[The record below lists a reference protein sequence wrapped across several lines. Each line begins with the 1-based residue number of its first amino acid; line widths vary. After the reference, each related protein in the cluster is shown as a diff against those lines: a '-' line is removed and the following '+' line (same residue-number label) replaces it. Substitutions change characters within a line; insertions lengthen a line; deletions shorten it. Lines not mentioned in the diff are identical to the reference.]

1 MSKFDLPISVYYD
14 MGDVIG
20 YRKNGQPIY
29 LQGGGAAGV
38 DVSEWIP
45 EEWDSNVIMRVN
57 QMSAVEARANR
68 IPMRNDVKHV
78 PRSSGVGVES
88 VAKGGTYGEDLSA
101 NDSVL
106 LTARKIG
113 KIIRIDQEDL
123 LDSTAV
129 NIINTKKQDWATSY
143 AKFLDN
149 ATLGVT
155 GTENGTT
162 VPFTSLYKSL
172 RTTNADTSYTADAN
186 RIATGG
192 AVTYDNLSNLLG
204 LVEQGDYWSDGDMY
218 VIAHPYFKR
227 ALREIRVPQYSGDTA
242 GAPVF
247 VGGQGGDRGTP
258 DTVFDIPIH
267 YSLGAKT
274 SPTATDAPGGNALMF
289 VGNMRYLDLGIRSG
303 PESAAAGADTGPAFT
318 SDQHLL
324 KMRSRRGFATAHE
337 KAFAVIE
344 KT

>member
-1 MSKFDLPISVYYD
+1 MINPNLPIGVYHD
-14 MGDVIG
+14 GGDVIG
-20 YRKNGQPIY
+20 YRKDGRPIF
-29 LQGGGAAGV
+29 LQAGGAVAGI
-38 DVSEWIP
+38 DVAEWIP

-57 QMSAVEARANR
+57 QVSAVEARANR

-88 VAKGGTYGEDLSA
+88 VAKGAEYGEDLSA

-129 NIINTKKQDWATSY
+129 NIINTKKVDWATSY

-149 ATLGVT
+149 ATLAVT
-155 GTENGTT
+155 GAENGTT
-162 VPFTSLYKSL
+162 RPFTSLYQSL
-172 RTTNADTSYTADAN
+172 RTTNSDTGYTADAN
-186 RIATGG
+186 RMTSFLADDDVY
-192 AVTYDNLSNLLG
+192 AQLSTLLG
-204 LVEQGDYWSDGDMY
+204 LVEVGDYWSDGDMW
-218 VIAHPYFKR
+218 VIAHPTFR
-227 ALREIRVPQYSGDTA
+227 AVLRNAKDSQGRPI
-242 GAPVF
+242 F
-247 VGGQGGDRGTP
+247 VQGQGGDSGTP
-258 DTVFDIPIH
+258 DTVFDLPIH

-274 SPTATDAPGGNALMF
+274 HATATDSPTGRPLMF

-324 KMRSRRGFATAHE
+324 KMRSRRGFAVAHE
-337 KAFAVIE
+337 KAFAVLE
-344 KT
+344 KLPA

>member
-1 MSKFDLPISVYYD
+1 MINPNLPIGVYHD
-14 MGDVIG
+14 GGDVIG
-20 YRKNGQPIY
+20 YRKDGRPII
-29 LQGGGAAGV
+29 LQAGGAAGI
-38 DVSEWIP
+38 DVAEWIP

-68 IPMRNDVKHV
+68 IGMRNDVKHV

-88 VAKGGTYGEDLSA
+88 VAKGAVYGEDLSA
-101 NDSVL
+101 NDSIL

-129 NIINTKKQDWATSY
+129 NIINTKKVDWATSY

-149 ATLGVT
+149 STLGVT

-162 VPFTSLYKSL
+162 VPFTSVYKSI

-186 RIATGG
+186 LITNNLATD
-192 AVTYDNLSNLLG
+192 AYDQLSNLLG
-204 LVEQGDYWSDGDMY
+204 LVEEGDYWSEGDMW
-218 VIAHPYFKR
+218 VLAHPAYR
-227 ALREIRVPQYSGDTA
+227 AVLRNVKDDNGMPI
-242 GAPVF
+242 F
-247 VGGQGGDRGTP
+247 VRGQGGDRGTP
-258 DTVFDIPIH
+258 DTVFDLPIH
-267 YSLGAKT
+267 YSLGART
-274 SPTATDAPGGNALMF
+274 SGVATDSPEGNPLMI

-324 KMRSRRGFATAHE
+324 KMRSRRGFGVAHE
-337 KAFAVIE
+337 KAFAVLE
-344 KT
+344 KTP

>member
-1 MSKFDLPISVYYD
+1 MSRFDKMPMGWMPDAGDIVGYYA
-14 MGDVIG
+14 
-20 YRKNGQPIY
+20 NGLPIY
-29 LQGGGAAGV
+29 LPAGGVAGITV
-38 DVSEWIP
+38 DEWIP
-45 EEWDSNVIMRVN
+45 EEWDSKVIQRVN

-88 VAKGGTYGEDLSA
+88 VPKGGTYGEDLSA

-129 NIINTKKQDWATSY
+129 NIIATKKVDWATSY

-149 ATLGVT
+149 ATLAVT
-155 GTENGTT
+155 AAENGTT
-162 VPFTSLYKSL
+162 VPFTSLYRSL
-172 RTTNADTSYTADAN
+172 RTNNADTSYTADAN
-186 RIATGG
+186 H
-192 AVTYDNLSNLLG
+192 LSDALADADVYSKLSEVLG
-204 LVEQGDYWSDGDMY
+204 YVEEGDYWSDGDMY
-218 VIAHPYFKR
+218 VIAHPTFR
-227 ALREIRVPQYSGDTA
+227 RVLRNAKDSQGRPI
-242 GAPVF
+242 F

-274 SPTATDAPGGNALMF
+274 HPTATDAPTGNPLMF
-289 VGNMRYLDLGIRSG
+289 IGNMRYIDLGIRSG

-324 KMRSRRGFATAHE
+324 KMRSRRGWAVAHE
-337 KAFAVIE
+337 KAFGVLE
-344 KT
+344 KTA

>member
-1 MSKFDLPISVYYD
+1 MINPNLPIGVYHD
-14 MGDVIG
+14 GGDIIG
-20 YRKNGQPIY
+20 YRKDGRPIF
-29 LQGGGAAGV
+29 LQAGGAAGI
-38 DVSEWIP
+38 DVAEWIP

-88 VAKGGTYGEDLSA
+88 VAKGAVYGEDLSA

-129 NIINTKKQDWATSY
+129 NIINTKKVDWATSY

-149 ATLGVT
+149 ATLAVT
-155 GTENGTT
+155 GAENGTT
-162 VPFTSLYKSL
+162 IPYTSLYRSL
-172 RTTNADTSYTADAN
+172 RTTNSDVSYTADAN
-186 RIATGG
+186 RLTHTFAGDSTD
-192 AVTYDNLSNLLG
+192 YDKLSQLLG
-204 LVEQGDYWSDGDMY
+204 LVEEGDFWSENDMW
-218 VIAHPYFKR
+218 VIAHPAFR
-227 ALREIRVPQYSGDTA
+227 AVLRGVKDDNGM
-242 GAPVF
+242 PVF
-247 VGGQGGDRGTP
+247 VRGQGGDRGTP
-258 DTVFDIPIH
+258 DTVFDLPIH
-267 YSLGAKT
+267 YSLGART
-274 SPTATDAPGGNALMF
+274 SPTATDAPAGQALMF

-337 KAFAVIE
+337 KAFAVLE
-344 KT
+344 KL

>member
-1 MSKFDLPISVYYD
+1 LMFNHDLPIGAYLD
-14 MGDVIG
+14 AGDIIG
-20 YRKNGQPIY
+20 YRKDGRPIF
-29 LQGGGAAGV
+29 LQAGGAAGI
-38 DVSEWIP
+38 DVAEWIP
-45 EEWDSNVIMRVN
+45 EEWDSNVIMRVT

-101 NDSVL
+101 NDSIL

-129 NIINTKKQDWATSY
+129 NIINTKKVDWATSY

-149 ATLGVT
+149 ATLAVT

-172 RTTNADTSYTADAN
+172 RTTNSDTAYTADTN
-186 RIATGG
+186 RIAHSTFGTDG
-192 AVTYDNLSNLLG
+192 ADYPVLSNLLG
-204 LVEQGDYWSDGDMY
+204 LVEEGDYWSEGDMWI
-218 VIAHPYFKR
+218 IAHPAFR
-227 ALREIRVPQYSGDTA
+227 AVLRNVKDDNGTPI
-242 GAPVF
+242 F
-247 VGGQGGDRGTP
+247 VRGQGGDAGTP
-258 DTVFDIPIH
+258 DTLFDLPIH
-267 YSLGAKT
+267 YSLGART
-274 SPTATDAPGGNALMF
+274 SPTATDSPAGNKLMF

-337 KAFAVIE
+337 KAFAVLE
-344 KT
+344 KTG

>member
-1 MSKFDLPISVYYD
+1 MINPDLPIGVYHD
-14 MGDVIG
+14 AGDLIG
-20 YRKNGQPIY
+20 FRKNGQPIY
-29 LQGGGAAGV
+29 LMAGGAAGI
-38 DVSEWIP
+38 DVGDWIP

-129 NIINTKKQDWATSY
+129 NIINTKKVDWATSY

-149 ATLGVT
+149 ATLAVT

-162 VPFTSLYKSL
+162 IPFTSLYKSL
-172 RTTNADTSYTADAN
+172 RTTNSDTSYTADAN
-186 RIATGG
+186 RLTHTFAGDSTD
-192 AVTYDNLSNLLG
+192 YDKLSDLLG
-204 LVEQGDYWSDGDMY
+204 LVEVGDFWSDNDMW
-218 VIAHPYFKR
+218 VIAHPAFR
-227 ALREIRVPQYSGDTA
+227 AVLRNVKDDNGM
-242 GAPVF
+242 PVF
-247 VGGQGGDRGTP
+247 VRGQGGEAGTP
-258 DTVFDIPIH
+258 DTVFDLPIH

-274 SPTATDAPGGNALMF
+274 SPTATDSPAGNALMF

-337 KAFAVIE
+337 KAFAVLE
-344 KT
+344 KL

>member
-1 MSKFDLPISVYYD
+1 MINPNLPIGVYHD
-14 MGDVIG
+14 GGDVIG
-20 YRKNGQPIY
+20 YRKDGRPIL
-29 LQGGGAAGV
+29 LQAGGAAGI
-38 DVSEWIP
+38 DVAEWIP

-88 VAKGGTYGEDLSA
+88 VAKGAVYGEDLSA

-129 NIINTKKQDWATSY
+129 NIINTKKVDWATSY

-149 ATLGVT
+149 ATLAVT
-155 GTENGTT
+155 GAENGTT
-162 VPFTSLYKSL
+162 RPFTSLYQSL
-172 RTTNADTSYTADAN
+172 RTTNSDTGYTADAN
-186 RIATGG
+186 WLLSTFSSPSGG
-192 AVTYDNLSNLLG
+192 GDYDTLSSLLS
-204 LVEQGDYWSDGDMY
+204 LVEQGDYWSDDDMW
-218 VIAHPYFKR
+218 VIAHPAFR
-227 ALREIRVPQYSGDTA
+227 AVLRGIKDDNGM
-242 GAPVF
+242 PVF
-247 VGGQGGDRGTP
+247 VRGQGGDRGTP
-258 DTVFDIPIH
+258 DTVFDLPIH

-274 SPTATDAPGGNALMF
+274 HATATDSPTGRPLMF

-324 KMRSRRGFATAHE
+324 KMRSRRGFAVAHE
-337 KAFAVIE
+337 KAFAVVE
-344 KT
+344 KL